1 MNKKINLAVAGA
13 ALALGASAANA
24 GIVIPAGDWTLDVN
38 GNVNAFMNFNDADA
52 AKGSTLTG
60 NIANGQDGLGESDS
74 QGINTGLLPSWLGFT
89 GTTRQNNTDVSFT
102 ISFQPNASDNSGA
115 GDNKTPL
122 NRQSYLSFGDKSWG
136 SIKIGK
142 DIGIFASGAILNDM
156 TLLGVGSA
164 ATGRSGGA
172 TTLGGIGTGYVYAAW
187 KGQATYTTPNMGGFQ
202 AKVGLMNPNQIPDA
216 SNAVT
221 TRTYSTTSTFTGKT
235 AAVTGS
241 SSGTN
246 HSSLSVTVVS
256 SGTVASSTTATDT
269 ITGAAGSSINQDRF
283 GVEAEASYSWT
294 GDVAGKVWVSGASYD
309 VTRALGTSV
318 STALTKQSYDITA
331 YDFGASISAGN
342 FGLVGY
348 YYEGEGLG
356 TTIFGSNGVTAGGA
370 ERDSDGGYVQAT
382 YVIPTGTKLGVA
394 YGVSNLDTA
403 SGETNATL
411 IEENERWTVGAYHPL
426 TKHLNLVAEYNSTES
441 TGQTSS
447 NSMEND
453 TMSLGAILFF

>member
-13 ALALGASAANA
+13 ALALGATAANA

-52 AKGSTLTG
+52 AEGTAPTG
-60 NIANGQDGLGESDS
+60 AIANGQDGLGESDS

-102 ISFQPNASDNSGA
+102 ISFQPNASDNSAA

-136 SIKIGK
+136 SIKLGK

-156 TLLGVGSA
+156 TLLGVGSG

-202 AKVGLMNPNQIPDA
+202 AKIGLMNPNQIPDA
-216 SNAVT
+216 STASS
-221 TRTYSTTSTFTGKT
+221 TRTYTVTNTTVNSTST
-235 AAVTGS
+235 ATGS
-241 SSGTN
+241 YST
-246 HSSLSVTVVS
+246 HSLASISVTIVS
-256 SGTVASSTTATDT
+256 ISTVTSTVAHTDT
-269 ITGAAGSSINQDRF
+269 AYGAASSAVNQDRF

-294 GDVAGKVWVSGASYD
+294 GDVAGKVWVSAASYE
-309 VTRALGTSV
+309 VTRIK
-318 STALTKQSYDITA
+318 ALTAATKQDYDIEA
-331 YDFGASISAGN
+331 FDVGASISAGN

-348 YYEGEGLG
+348 YYDGEGLG
-356 TTIFGSNGVTAGGA
+356 TTLFGNLGVDADGK

-382 YVIPTGTKLGVA
+382 YVIPTGTKVGVA

-411 IEENERWTVGAYHPL
+411 VEENERWTVGAYHPL

-441 TGQTSS
+441 TGQVSS
-447 NSMEND
+447 NSAEND
-453 TMSLGAILFF
+453 TLSLGAILFF